1 VHARD
6 SRARPV
12 VRHATSWAIFALA
25 IALANPPE
33 CVEGAT
39 ASAAPLVFAGSGT
52 NLAITRL
59 LGQAFV
65 RTRPD
70 VTIEVPAS
78 IGSTGAI
85 QAAADGTV
93 ALGLTSRPLKE
104 PEKALGLKVRPYAR
118 SAIVF
123 GAHPTVGDDGISFD
137 ELLGIYRGTKTR
149 WRDGREIV
157 VLSRQPTD
165 SGIEVLEREI
175 PGFREV
181 YAESQ
186 KAKRWITLY
195 TDQEMN
201 QALVKTPYAIGL
213 LDLGIIQSEHL
224 AVKPLRVNG
233 VARTDEAIQNGTYP
247 LVKTLAF
254 VYRETTLAPNTK
266 AFLDFLRSK
275 PAQELLRAHKYQTVE

>member
-1 VHARD
+1 MHAPGRL
-6 SRARPV
+6 P
-12 VRHATSWAIFALA
+12 RHALTTLWCLLCLA
-25 IALANPPE
+25 ASLAGGQPR
-33 CVEGAT
+33 VEAAT
-39 ASAAPLVFAGSGT
+39 APAAPLVFAGSGT

-59 LGQAFV
+59 LAEAFV

-70 VTIEVPAS
+70 LTIEVPAS
-78 IGSTGAI
+78 IGSTGGI
-85 QAAADGTV
+85 QAAADGSI
-93 ALGLTSRPLKE
+93 ALGLVSRPLKDQ
-104 PEKALGLKVRPYAR
+104 EKTLGLTTRPYAR

-123 GAHPTVGDDGISFD
+123 GVHPTVHDEGISLD
-137 ELLGIYRGTKTR
+137 DLLNIYRGTKTR

-157 VLSRQPTD
+157 VLTRQPTD
-165 SGIEVLEREI
+165 SGIEALEQKI

-213 LDLGIIQSEHL
+213 LDLGIIQSEQL
-224 AVKPLRVNG
+224 TVRPLRVDG
-233 VARTDEAIQNGTYP
+233 VAPSEQSVRNGTYR

-254 VYRETTLAPNTK
+254 VYREASLAPSAK
-266 AFLDFLRSK
+266 AFLEFVRSK
-275 PAQELLRAHKYQTVE
+275 PAQQLLLLHRYLPAA